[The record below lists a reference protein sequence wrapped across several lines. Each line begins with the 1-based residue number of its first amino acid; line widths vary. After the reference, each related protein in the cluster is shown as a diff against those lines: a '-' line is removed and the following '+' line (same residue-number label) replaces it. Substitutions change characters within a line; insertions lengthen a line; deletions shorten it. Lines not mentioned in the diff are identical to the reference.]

1 MPLSAS
7 VPMVT
12 EDAKTA
18 ATTAKKRKVIK
29 DQIPQE
35 RRYECNCEGIQN
47 GWWSRKL
54 TDFSHGLRPPST
66 VRQRFQLVPQTPLFF
81 VF

>member
-12 EDAKTA
+12 EDAKIA
-18 ATTAKKRKVIK
+18 ATTTKKRKVIK

-35 RRYECNCEGIQN
+35 RRYEYNYEGIQN
-47 GWWSRKL
+47 G
-54 TDFSHGLRPPST
+54 
-66 VRQRFQLVPQTPLFF
+66 
-81 VF
+81 